1 MWFMIFRKNIAKFKA
16 VKFLFVFEL
25 INIKRTINIAWDLWP
40 RDGNWHSWTFSSLF
54 LCILFD
60 GWWPGKENSK
70 AVCYSFVWRGRIQRF
85 LLSLRHSLNSSL
97 WRKLKD
103 LFLFLMDMVK
113 EYKER
118 KKRRNGKH
126 AHTFKRR
133 FCTKQ
138 FQMPLYF

>member
-25 INIKRTINIAWDLWP
+25 LNIKRTINIAWDLWP

-54 LCILFD
+54 VCILFD

-70 AVCYSFVWRGRIQRF
+70 AVCYLFVWRGRIQLF

-103 LFLFLMDMVK
+103 LFFIFNGHGEGVQ
-113 EYKER
+113 R
-118 KKRRNGKH
+118 KREKKKWK
-126 AHTFKRR
+126 T
-133 FCTKQ
+133 CSY
-138 FQMPLYF
+138 L